1 MPSRL
6 YHETSRFLKKIMVS
20 AGVSWE
26 GKTKHYS
33 IDTDRPK
40 VNSENN
46 IQLLN
51 DNLLP
56 GCRRLYPRNNYV
68 FHQTWASS
76 HTSRVTQAHLE
87 EATQDS
93 SRRMNGLH
101 KVQNVT
107 KLMTEYGTL

>member
-1 MPSRL
+1 MFKKDNGFSR
-6 YHETSRFLKKIMVS
+6 SFK
-20 AGVSWE
+20 
-26 GKTKHYS
+26 GKETKHYF

-40 VNSENN
+40 VNSEN

-68 FHQTWASS
+68 FHQTWASY
-76 HTSRVTQAHLE
+76 HTNRVTQAHLE

-93 SRRMNGLH
+93 SRRVNGLH

-107 KLMTEYGTL
+107 KWMTELGTL